1 MLRPILSAAMDK
13 EGRVRRLIHDVSEA
27 EIVRTLEPFGITSE
41 MLPVHMG
48 GSVQAD
54 GTAWIA
60 NRRSIEME
68 EIE

>member
-1 MLRPILSAAMDK
+1 M
-13 EGRVRRLIHDVSEA
+13 
-27 EIVRTLEPFGITSE
+27 RTLEPYGITSE
-41 MLPVHMG
+41 MLPLYMG
-48 GSVQAD
+48 GSVQLD